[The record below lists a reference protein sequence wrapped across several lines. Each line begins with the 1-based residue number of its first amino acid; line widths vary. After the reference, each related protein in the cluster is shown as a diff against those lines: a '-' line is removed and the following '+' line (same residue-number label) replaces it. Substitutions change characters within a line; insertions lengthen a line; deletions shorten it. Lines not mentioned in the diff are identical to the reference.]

1 MSREP
6 VASVLV
12 LFGITGDLARRSLL
26 PALYRLAERGRLHIP
41 VIGVTRRSW
50 TDDDLRAHVRAALE
64 DGVDEEVFAELASRL
79 HVVDGDLTDPATYRR
94 LCDAVADAPFVAHY
108 MATPPTQFRTIADQL
123 ARAGLNH
130 DARLVVEKPY
140 GHDQASA
147 RALDE
152 ELHRAFG
159 DEAIFRV
166 DHYLGSESV
175 RGLSVARFANPLIDA
190 MLNRD
195 FVDSIQITMAEDF
208 DVSDRGSFYDP
219 TGAVRDVVQNHLMQI
234 LALLTMDPP
243 SGRDALSEN
252 VAKWELLRAV
262 RTIEPADTV
271 RGQYDGY
278 PNIPGVHPDSTTET
292 FVAARLWIDN
302 WRWKDVPVFIRTGK
316 CLPVTATE
324 AIVRFKTPPVALY
337 GRPEP
342 NLFRFR
348 LHKRHGLGLDVSV
361 NRAEGH
367 PAQTAAVPVHLTP
380 MVSADLPY
388 ENILE
393 AAIVGDASA
402 FASFPFIEESWRIVS
417 RILDTEESPRRYLPG
432 TWGPDSAARLPG
444 PAGWH
449 RVAGA

>member
-6 VASVLV
+6 VASALV

-26 PALYRLAERGRLHIP
+26 PALYRLAERGRLNVP
-41 VIGVTRRSW
+41 VIGVTRRAW
-50 TDDDLRAHVRAALE
+50 TDDDLRAHARASLG
-64 DGVDEEVFAELASRL
+64 DDLDESVFGGLASRL
-79 HVVDGDLTDPATYRR
+79 SVVDGDLTDPGTYRR
-94 LCDAVADAPFVAHY
+94 LCDAVADAPFVTHY
-108 MATPPTQFRTIADQL
+108 MATPPTQFRTIAEQL
-123 ARAGLNH
+123 ARAGLNR

-152 ELHRAFG
+152 ELRRAFG
-159 DEAIFRV
+159 DEALFRV

-175 RGLSVARFANPLIDA
+175 RGISVARFANPIIEAL
-190 MLNRD
+190 LNREH
-195 FVDSIQITMAEDF
+195 VESIQLTMAEDF
-208 DVSDRGSFYDP
+208 DVADRGTFYDP
-219 TGAVRDVVQNHLMQI
+219 TGAIRDVFQNHLLQI

-243 SGRDALSEN
+243 SCRDALAEN

-262 RTIEPADTV
+262 RAIEPSETV

-278 PNIPGVHPDSTTET
+278 QHVPGVHPDSTTET

-302 WRWKDVPVFIRTGK
+302 WRWKDVPVHVRTGK
-316 CLPVTATE
+316 ALPVTATE

-342 NLFRFR
+342 NLFRFH

-388 ENILE
+388 EHILE

-402 FASFPFIEESWRIVS
+402 FASFPFIQESWRIVS
-417 RILDTEESPRRYLPG
+417 KILDSEEPPRRYVPG
-432 TWGPDSAARLPG
+432 TWGPDSAERLPG
-444 PAGWH
+444 SSGWA